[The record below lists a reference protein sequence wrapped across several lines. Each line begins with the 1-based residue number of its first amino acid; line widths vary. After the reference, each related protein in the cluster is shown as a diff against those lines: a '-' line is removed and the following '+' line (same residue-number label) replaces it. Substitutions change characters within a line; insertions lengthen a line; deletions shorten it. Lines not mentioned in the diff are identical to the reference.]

1 MMIFSKLPNVA
12 KDQFVLESIVE
23 ELFHTN
29 ELEGVGSSKVEI
41 ANSVRNEGEMNF
53 FIDTFLY
60 IILDTL
66 EEMKHELK
74 EKMLLLD
81 SVNEK
86 ISRVTHL
93 QTKNEVNC
101 LYILAQHH
109 FFGFTEGMTTKELAD
124 VMDMSQ
130 NTIRKITKHLLDKSF
145 IKQQGVRPAYFS
157 IDEDFLES
165 E

>member
-1 MMIFSKLPNVA
+1 M
-12 KDQFVLESIVE
+12 
-23 ELFHTN
+23 
-29 ELEGVGSSKVEI
+29 KVDYLKAFEI
-41 ANSVRNEGEMNF
+41 ANSVRNKGEMNF

-81 SVNEK
+81 SANEK
-86 ISRVTHL
+86 ISRVNHL
-93 QTKNEVNC
+93 ETKNEVNC
-101 LYILAQHH
+101 LFILAQHH
-109 FFGFTEGMTTKELAD
+109 FFGFTEGMTTKGLAD
-124 VMDMSQ
+124 VMDLSQ

-145 IKQQGVRPAYFS
+145 IKRQGIRPAYFS
-157 IDEDFLES
+157 IDEGFLES

>member
-66 EEMKHELK
+66 EEMKNELK

-81 SVNEK
+81 SANEK
-86 ISRVTHL
+86 ISRVNHL
-93 QTKNEVNC
+93 ETKNEVNC
-101 LYILAQHH
+101 LFILAQHH

-124 VMDMSQ
+124 VMDLSQ

-145 IKQQGVRPAYFS
+145 IKRQGVRPAYFS
-157 IDEDFLES
+157 IDEVFLES